1 MEKEYR
7 GITVSQ
13 IEKMQR
19 AVGFKKN
26 RVTGIK
32 NRVMHCYR
40 NYYMST
46 RKPDEEWEAL
56 IRLDLAYRT
65 ESVHTPGTVWYHL
78 SEEGAAFIAEL
89 CGFER
94 LVVEENP
101 TSSNEDSNKV
111 EQEVRYE
118 IGG

>member
-13 IEKMQR
+13 IEKMQK

-46 RKPDEEWEAL
+46 LKPDEEWEAL
-56 IRLDLAYRT
+56 IQLDLAYRT
-65 ESVHTPGTVWYHL
+65 ESAYMRGTIWYHL
-78 SEEGAAFIAEL
+78 SEEGAAFLAEL

-94 LVVEENP
+94 VVVEEGKDASP
-101 TSSNEDSNKV
+101 NEV
-111 EQEVRYE
+111 EQEQEVRYE